1 MVIEEEIKIEPVP
14 IPTDRLVKAYV
25 KIRDARKELA
35 EQYEKSDAY
44 LKESLDTIEFQL
56 LEACK
61 AIGADSIRTP
71 FGTLSRVVRKRYW
84 TNDWHSFHEFLKEHE
99 ALELLEKR
107 IAQTVMSTFLEEN
120 PDLPPPGLNV
130 DSRYSVVVRRK

>member
-1 MVIEEEIKIEPVP
+1 MSEVIDEPKT

-35 EQYEKSDAY
+35 DEYEKQDGE
-44 LKESLDTIEFQL
+44 LKESLEIIEAQL

-61 AIGADSIRTP
+61 TIGADSIRTP
-71 FGTLSRVVRKRYW
+71 YGTISRTVKKRYW
-84 TNDWHSFHEFLKEHE
+84 TNDWHSFYAFLKEHE

-107 IAQTVMSTFLEEN
+107 VAQTNMSTFLEEN
-120 PDLPPPGLNV
+120 PDLHPPGLNV

>member
-1 MVIEEEIKIEPVP
+1 MSEETKS
-14 IPTDRLVKAYV
+14 IPTDKLVKAYV

-35 EQYEKSDAY
+35 DQFEQQDSD
-44 LKESLDTIEFQL
+44 LKESLDVIESQL

-71 FGTLSRVVRKRYW
+71 YGTLSRTVKKRYW
-84 TNDWHSFHEFLKEHE
+84 TNDWHSFYAFLKEHE
-99 ALELLEKR
+99 AMELLEKR
-107 IAQTVMSTFLEEN
+107 VSQTNMSTFLEEN
-120 PDLPPPGLNV
+120 PDLHPPGLNV

>member
-1 MVIEEEIKIEPVP
+1 MEQTIEEPKT

-25 KIRDARKELA
+25 KIRDARKEL
-35 EQYEKSDAY
+35 SDAY
-44 LKESLDTIEFQL
+44 EKQDSELRESLDTIEAQL

-71 FGTLSRVVRKRYW
+71 YGTLSRTVKKRYW
-84 TNDWHSFHEFLKEHE
+84 TNDWHSFYTFLKEHE

-107 IAQTVMSTFLEEN
+107 VSQTNMATFLQEN
-120 PDLPPPGLNV
+120 PDLHPPGLNV

>member
-1 MVIEEEIKIEPVP
+1 MSEVIDEPKT
-14 IPTDRLVKAYV
+14 IPTDKLVRAYI
-25 KIRDARKELA
+25 KIRDARKELSD
-35 EQYEKSDAY
+35 EFEKQDSD
-44 LKESLDTIEFQL
+44 LKESLEIIEAQL

-71 FGTLSRVVRKRYW
+71 YGTLSRTVKKRYW
-84 TNDWHSFHEFLKEHE
+84 TNDWHSFYAFLKEHE

-107 IAQTVMSTFLEEN
+107 VSQTNMSTFLEEN
-120 PDLPPPGLNV
+120 PDLHPPGLNV

>member
-1 MVIEEEIKIEPVP
+1 MSEVIDEPKT

-35 EQYEKSDAY
+35 DEYEKQDGE
-44 LKESLDTIEFQL
+44 LKESLETIEAQL

-61 AIGADSIRTP
+61 TIGADSIRTP
-71 FGTLSRVVRKRYW
+71 YGTISRTVKKRYW
-84 TNDWHSFHEFLKEHE
+84 TNDWHSFYAFLKEHE

-107 IAQTVMSTFLEEN
+107 VAQTNMSTFLEEN
-120 PDLPPPGLNV
+120 PDLHPPGLNV

>member
-1 MVIEEEIKIEPVP
+1 MSETIEEPKT
-14 IPTDRLVKAYV
+14 IPTDKLVKTYV

-35 EQYEKSDAY
+35 DKYEQEDAE
-44 LKESLDTIEFQL
+44 LKEAMDTIEQQL

-61 AIGADSIRTP
+61 TIGADSIRTP
-71 FGTLSRVVRKRYW
+71 HGTISRTVKKRYW

-99 ALELLEKR
+99 AFDLLEKR
-107 IAQTVMSTFLEEN
+107 IAQTNMSTFLEEN
-120 PDLPPPGLNV
+120 PDLHPPGLNI

>member
-1 MVIEEEIKIEPVP
+1 MTEEIKQ
-14 IPTDRLVKAYV
+14 IPTDKLVKAYV

-35 EQYEKSDAY
+35 EQFEKQDSD
-44 LKESLDTIEFQL
+44 LKESLETIESQL

-71 FGTLSRVVRKRYW
+71 YGTLSRTVKKRYW
-84 TNDWHSFHEFLKEHE
+84 TNDWHSFYEFLKEHE

-107 IAQTVMSTFLEEN
+107 VSQTNMSTFLEEN
-120 PDLPPPGLNV
+120 PDLHPPGLNV